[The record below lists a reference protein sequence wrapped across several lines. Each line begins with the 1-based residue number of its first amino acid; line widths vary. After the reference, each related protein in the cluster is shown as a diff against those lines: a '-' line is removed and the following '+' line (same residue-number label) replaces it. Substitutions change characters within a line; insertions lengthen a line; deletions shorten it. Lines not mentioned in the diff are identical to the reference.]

1 VAVSTIPFNGDT
13 SWTSLNAY
21 IKVKKVGN
29 IVTVMGVSA
38 GQLTLTKD
46 SWNGLAAL
54 PVGYRPSEAV
64 SFVGMDRQSLPYA
77 MMCRITTD
85 GSIEAMPEVGNT
97 SYWLLEV
104 SFPL

>member
-1 VAVSTIPFNGDT
+1 MAESKIPFNGDA
-13 SWTSLNAY
+13 SWTSLNDY
-21 IKVKKVGN
+21 VKVKKTGN

-46 SWNGLAAL
+46 IWTGVAAL
-54 PVGYRPSEAV
+54 PVGYKPSEAV

-77 MMCRITTD
+77 MMCRITTN
-85 GSIEAMPEVGNT
+85 GSVEALPEVGNT
-97 SYWLLEV
+97 SYWLFEV